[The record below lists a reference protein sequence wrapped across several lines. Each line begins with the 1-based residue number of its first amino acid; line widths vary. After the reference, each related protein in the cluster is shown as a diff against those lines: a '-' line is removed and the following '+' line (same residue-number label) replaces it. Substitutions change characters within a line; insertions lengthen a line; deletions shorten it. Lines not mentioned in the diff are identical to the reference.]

1 MIPPPAKLSRQTV
14 ETARLAVAG
23 GATLR
28 EVADRLGVNYEA
40 LRKRSQRG
48 GWMTAQ
54 RVAKATQQE
63 ATELATKLHATSRM
77 ERAARYEEFLST
89 AAERFAR
96 KAAELDAEELIAQA
110 GGIEKIDRVA
120 RRTLGLDKEKPDANA
135 INIAILGNIDSL
147 SNSEP
152 LTVEDATDD
161 GGTT

>member
-40 LRKRSQRG
+40 LKKRSQRG
-48 GWMTAQ
+48 GWLTPQ
-54 RVAKATQQE
+54 RVARATEQK
-63 ATELATKLHATSRM
+63 ATELATKLHATSRA
-77 ERAARYEEFLST
+77 ERASRYEEYLSA

-96 KAAELDAEELIAQA
+96 KAAELDAEELIAKA
-110 GGIEKIDRVA
+110 GGIERIDRLA

-135 INIAILGNIDSL
+135 INIAILGNIESL
-147 SNSEP
+147 STPEP
-152 LTVEDATDD
+152 LTVEDASDD